1 MNAAVSYEKHLIQ
14 RLKEDADFAQAYLN
28 ETILEA
34 DSADGKEVLLV
45 VLRQLAE
52 AQGGM
57 TQLAENSGIKR
68 EALYRALSPKGNP
81 TLTTLMAVL
90 QALGMRLSIA
100 RHSSELSAV

>member
-1 MNAAVSYEKHLIQ
+1 MNAAVSYETHLIQ

-28 ETILEA
+28 EAILEA
-34 DSADGKEVLLV
+34 NSADGKAVLLV

-90 QALGMRLSIA
+90 QALGMRLSITNN
-100 RHSSELSAV
+100 RSMITV

>member
-1 MNAAVSYEKHLIQ
+1 MNASVSYEQHLIQ
-14 RLKEDADFAQAYLN
+14 RLREDATFAQIYL
-28 ETILEA
+28 EEA
-34 DSADGKEVLLV
+34 MSDADTPDGKAVLLT

-57 TQLAENSGIKR
+57 THLAENSGIKR

-90 QALGMRLSIA
+90 GALGLRLSVTN
-100 RHSSELSAV
+100 SQTVGV

>member
-1 MNAAVSYEKHLIQ
+1 MNASVSYEQHLIQ
-14 RLKEDADFAQAYLN
+14 RLREDAAFAQIYL
-28 ETILEA
+28 EEA
-34 DSADGKEVLLV
+34 MSDADTPDGKALLLT

-57 TQLAENSGIKR
+57 THLAESSGIKR

-90 QALGMRLSIA
+90 GALGLRLSVTNS
-100 RHSSELSAV
+100 HAVGA

>member
-1 MNAAVSYEKHLIQ
+1 MSAA
-14 RLKEDADFAQAYLN
+14 D
-28 ETILEA
+28 TP
-34 DSADGKEVLLV
+34 DGKAVLLT

-57 TQLAENSGIKR
+57 TQLAESSGIKR

-90 QALGMRLSIA
+90 NALGLRLSVA
-100 RHSSELSAV
+100 NAQTAAA